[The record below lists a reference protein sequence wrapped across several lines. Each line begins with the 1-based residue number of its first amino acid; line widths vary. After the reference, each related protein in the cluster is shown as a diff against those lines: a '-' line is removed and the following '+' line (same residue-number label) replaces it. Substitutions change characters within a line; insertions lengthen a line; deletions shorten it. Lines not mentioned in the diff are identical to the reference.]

1 MTLIDRLEASTE
13 GSRELDAEVFKAIG
27 APAPFQFMNKLIA
40 LEFND
45 VEQAYF
51 ARVTD
56 DMQVRYSPPHYT
68 TSIDAAMTL
77 VPEGGFAEINTYDNP
92 DCFVWPGAGEECFQG
107 TAATP
112 ALALAIAALKATND
126 H

>member
-1 MTLIDRLEASTE
+1 MKLSDRVEAMD
-13 GSRELDAEVFKAIG
+13 GADRGMDAEVFKGIG
-27 APAPFQFMNKLIA
+27 APVPFQFMNKLIA

-68 TSIDAAMTL
+68 SSLDAALTL
-77 VPEGGFAEINTYDNP
+77 FETIP
-92 DCFVWPGAGEECFQG
+92 DTIPSCPRKCVVQ
-107 TAATP
+107 
-112 ALALAIAALKATND
+112 ALKERGL
-126 H
+126 